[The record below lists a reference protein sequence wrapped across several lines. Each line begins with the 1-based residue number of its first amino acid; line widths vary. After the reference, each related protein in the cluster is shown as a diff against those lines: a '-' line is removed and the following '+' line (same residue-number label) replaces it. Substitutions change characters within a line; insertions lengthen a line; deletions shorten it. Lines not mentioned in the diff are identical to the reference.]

1 VRRFAPQLFAQLFCL
16 PLIAFCAPTLQG
28 QSPVPQI
35 RPEMVQYREWALGN
49 LRRDISQKQYQR
61 QQLLAQAALKNDFR
75 NLQIVNNELM
85 RRIFEVPTN
94 QRPSDKE
101 IRTSL
106 GEIKKLAK
114 RLQLNFAMPEFKSE
128 AAAPDVA
135 MNPGLLLL
143 DKSVMSFVE
152 NPLFQELRVYDP
164 ELATRASKDMSQI
177 LRLSEFLIR
186 LTKERH

>member
-1 VRRFAPQLFAQLFCL
+1 
-16 PLIAFCAPTLQG
+16 
-28 QSPVPQI
+28 
-35 RPEMVQYREWALGN
+35 
-49 LRRDISQKQYQR
+49 
-61 QQLLAQAALKNDFR
+61 
-75 NLQIVNNELM
+75 
-85 RRIFEVPTN
+85 
-94 QRPSDKE
+94 
-101 IRTSL
+101 
-106 GEIKKLAK
+106 
-114 RLQLNFAMPEFKSE
+114 
-128 AAAPDVA
+128 

>member
-1 VRRFAPQLFAQLFCL
+1 
-16 PLIAFCAPTLQG
+16 
-28 QSPVPQI
+28 
-35 RPEMVQYREWALGN
+35 MVQYREWALGN